1 MAIGFTIIVIYFG
14 LVFIPPSLCL
24 LLIKKRNY
32 SKLPSK
38 KNYAGFWYRVLAYI
52 IDFIILSIVGW
63 IISIVT
69 ILAFPLGIILN
80 FLLSWLYFTV
90 LQSSKSQATFGM
102 RVCGIKIYD
111 EQLKRASFW
120 RLTGRLYSCGL
131 SALILLIGFFMIGF
145 TERKQ
150 GLHDI
155 FARTINLKD

>member
-1 MAIGFTIIVIYFG
+1 MGIGFTILVIYFG
-14 LVFIPPSLCL
+14 LVFIAPALCL

-80 FLLSWLYFTV
+80 FL
-90 LQSSKSQATFGM
+90 
-102 RVCGIKIYD
+102 
-111 EQLKRASFW
+111 
-120 RLTGRLYSCGL
+120 
-131 SALILLIGFFMIGF
+131 
-145 TERKQ
+145 
-150 GLHDI
+150 
-155 FARTINLKD
+155 